1 MLHRTIRARVH
12 RGGNAVTGY
21 QRGIPIF
28 QAVAALLG
36 ADSFI
41 GDEVDLS
48 IELNT
53 MIVDILT
60 DRKAVPEDVSIS
72 FYSPLFDET
81 SELIPHVVES
91 M

>member
-1 MLHRTIRARVH
+1 M
-12 RGGNAVTGY
+12 
-21 QRGIPIF
+21 
-28 QAVAALLG
+28 AALLG

-60 DRKAVPEDVSIS
+60 AWEAVPEDVSIS

-81 SELIPHVVES
+81 SERILHVMES

>member
-1 MLHRTIRARVH
+1 M
-12 RGGNAVTGY
+12 
-21 QRGIPIF
+21 
-28 QAVAALLG
+28 
-36 ADSFI
+36 
-41 GDEVDLS
+41 DLS

-60 DRKAVPEDVSIS
+60 DWKAVPEDVSIS

-81 SELIPHVVES
+81 SERILHVMES

>member
-1 MLHRTIRARVH
+1 M
-12 RGGNAVTGY
+12 
-21 QRGIPIF
+21 
-28 QAVAALLG
+28 
-36 ADSFI
+36 
-41 GDEVDLS
+41 DLS

-60 DRKAVPEDVSIS
+60 DWKAVPEDVSIS